1 MNGKIMEHFYLARQ
15 AILDNNNEIMGYEL
29 LYRDSEFNSKMD
41 NPRHATAAVLVNV
54 LNQAGLKNIVGEKV
68 AFINIEETFL
78 KHNFI
83 ESIPSDTIVFELTA
97 TGNIDEHTIE
107 SVHNLFAK
115 GYHFSLDLDSF
126 KKMDI
131 VKKLAPYLSYVKV
144 DSSSFEVEFLEAF
157 LRENQ
162 RYKLNYIASKVED
175 NDIYKMYKQAGFHN
189 YQGYYF
195 SKPDIIKDK
204 KLDGNHLTLF
214 HLCNTIQTGA
224 SISEVVAEF
233 EKNPSIM
240 MQLLQFINSGAF
252 HFRSRISS
260 VQQVITLLGRNAL
273 VQWLMLLLYS
283 KSFSSETKFQNPLI
297 IMVKQRTEIMT
308 RLMKIIKKSASA
320 EDISQAYFVGIL
332 SLMDTLMQVSL
343 DDVLE
348 EFNVESNIKEAIFY
362 KTGFIGE
369 LYSIVLAIENF
380 DTSLIDTFL
389 YKHGVDGK
397 EFEEMMLDVFHSAI
411 ELERSV
417 DSK

>member
-1 MNGKIMEHFYLARQ
+1 MEHFYLARQ

-29 LYRDSEFNSKMD
+29 LYRDSEFGSTMD

-54 LNQAGLKNIVGEKV
+54 LNQAGLKNIVGDKI
-68 AFINIEETFL
+68 AFINVEETFL

-83 ESIPSDTIVFELTA
+83 ESIPADTFIFELTA
-97 TGNIDEHTIE
+97 TGNIDERTIE
-107 SVHNLFAK
+107 SVQNLFAK
-115 GYHFSLDLDSF
+115 GYSFSLDLDSYT
-126 KKMDI
+126 KMDV
-131 VKKLAPYLSYVKV
+131 VKLLAPYLSYIKV
-144 DSSSFEVEFLEAF
+144 DSSSFELEFLEAF

-175 NDIYKMYKQAGFHN
+175 NDVYKTYKKAGFHS

-224 SISEVVAEF
+224 SITEVVEEF

-240 MQLLQFINSGAF
+240 LQLLQFINSGAF

-260 VQQVITLLGRNAL
+260 VHQVITLLGRNSL

-283 KSFSSETKFQNPLI
+283 KSFSNETKFQNPLI
-297 IMVKQRTEIMT
+297 IMVKQRTEIMVH
-308 RLMKIIKKSASA
+308 LMKIIKKDSSS
-320 EDISQAYFVGIL
+320 EDISKAYFVGIL
-332 SLMDTLMQVSL
+332 SLMDTLMQISL
-343 DDVLE
+343 DDVLD
-348 EFNVESNIKEAIFY
+348 EFNVDPSITQALFY
-362 KTGFIGE
+362 KAGLLGE
-369 LYSIVLAIENF
+369 LYSVVLAIENF
-380 DTSLIDTFL
+380 DTEVIDDFL
-389 YKHGVDGK
+389 YKHGVKPKD
-397 EFEEMMLDVFHSAI
+397 FEEMMLNVFHSAI

-417 DSK
+417 DSQ